1 MAAMLYHMMLIR
13 ARSRYYKNE
22 VVYLK
27 VLKQVDQ
34 LASKT
39 LNLYHTL

>member
-1 MAAMLYHMMLIR
+1 MASVDHAI
-13 ARSRYYKNE
+13 E
-22 VVYLK
+22 CVVSNSDADELK